1 MTLAIFFF
9 SLLDKVFEKIAE
21 DFMRFNRS
29 QAPGMLQGFDWSLS
43 GSIALQFSFVCAN
56 QW

>member
-29 QAPGMLQGFDWSLS
+29 QAPGMLQGFD
-43 GSIALQFSFVCAN
+43 
-56 QW
+56 